1 MIKKLLPYRA
11 VLIHILVWALFFSFV
26 VFSMLHKYPA
36 LSFGLYLLLQVLILI
51 EMLVVFYINYIF
63 IAPRLFAERRLLSF
77 INLGR
82 VILLF
87 VLGYCFSLIVR
98 VLGASIKSESLTFLE
113 IAESSLESLGAILF
127 FFILSTIVR
136 LSKSYNDSKLKE
148 SELLQ
153 VIQQAELEALKA
165 KTNPHFL
172 YNAFNTLYALSEIK
186 SDLMSGAILKL
197 SNIMRYLLSNSSH
210 AKVSINEELG
220 FIQDFID
227 FQKLRINDPE
237 KKVLTNIQEPPS
249 DFLITPTLLI
259 SFVENAFKHSN
270 MVKED
275 NTINIDFKVDS
286 NGFTYYV
293 TNNIYRTG
301 ETDSGIGNKN
311 LKKILDIEY
320 GNDYE
325 LKTWSEDDIFHAYLS
340 IQNI

>member
-36 LSFGLYLLLQVLILI
+36 LSFGLYLLLQALILI

-237 KKVLTNIQEPPS
+237 KKVITNIQEPPS

>member
-26 VFSMLHKYPA
+26 VVSMFHKYPA

-237 KKVLTNIQEPPS
+237 KKVITNIQEPPS

>member
-237 KKVLTNIQEPPS
+237 KKVITNIQEPPS